1 MSNCKLL
8 LIIHFK
14 FLCLSPKHSTSR
26 EGVGGGG
33 GYLLWVRKLLKK
45 VLPDTQEK
53 RGFDPDLGRREGRK
67 QVRFKAKPGEV

>member
-1 MSNCKLL
+1 MCVKVGHGLD
-8 LIIHFK
+8 
-14 FLCLSPKHSTSR
+14 SR
-26 EGVGGGG
+26 ECFSWQAPAGVGGGG

>member
-26 EGVGGGG
+26 ERGGGG
-33 GYLLWVRKLLKK
+33 GGCLLWVRKLLKK
-45 VLPDTQEK
+45 ALPDTQGK
-53 RGFDPDLGRREGRK
+53 RGFDTDFGEEGR
-67 QVRFKAKPGEV
+67 EETS